1 MRYNGT
7 GRMAEG
13 RCMEKLLEKF
23 NMKPN
28 PSELEATRVFLQKDY
43 ELAIERLETSPLKQE
58 LPVVKN

>member
-1 MRYNGT
+1 
-7 GRMAEG
+7 MAEG

-58 LPVVKN
+58 LPALKI